1 MKFAIGE
8 SVTCDL
14 QTLVDTRLLVQ
25 ANSGGGKSWCLR
37 RILEQTHGKV
47 QHIVID
53 PEGEFASLR
62 ERFDYV
68 LAAKNGADTAADP
81 RSAQLLAERLLELG
95 VSAILDI
102 YELKHHDRI
111 RFVKAF
117 LDALVNAPK
126 RLWHPALIVLD
137 EAHVF
142 CPQQGEAESAGS
154 VIDMATRGRKRGFCL
169 VPATQ
174 RLSKLHKDAAAEC
187 NNKLIGRT
195 GLDVDVKR
203 AADELGFPKERWREL
218 RELEGGEFFAFG
230 PAISRAVTRVKVGG
244 IQTTHPKAG
253 SRHEFVVPPVT
264 EKIRMLLPKLSDLP
278 AEVEAREK
286 TEADLKRE
294 NANLKREL
302 SQRPTV
308 APEVQR
314 IEVPIVSSSAIETL
328 NVSLERLESFHNAQ
342 AEAFSQVWTAI
353 TELRKEVQAAARQP
367 APRHD
372 VRTVRPV
379 AQSIAHR
386 PIARAPVASRSV
398 AVGEGSVRDS
408 GQRKVLSALAQYQDG
423 RTKRQVAVLCGY
435 AMKGGRFNNILG
447 SLRSGGFVK
456 GSDVLM
462 ITDEGLDAL
471 GSYDPLPHGDELLQ
485 HWRGQMGAGEAAVLD
500 AIVAAYPRGVT
511 KEHVA
516 ETVGYEARGG
526 RFNNILGRLRTLQF
540 IEGRGEL
547 KASEDLFD

>member
-1 MKFAIGE
+1 MKFKL
-8 SVTCDL
+8 SDDLSCDL

-47 QHIVID
+47 QHLVID

-68 LAAKNGADTAADP
+68 LAAKHGADTAADP
-81 RSAQLLAERLLELG
+81 RSAPLLAERLLELG

-142 CPQQGEAESAGS
+142 CPQQGEAESAS
-154 VIDMATRGRKRGFCL
+154 AVIDMATRGRKRGFCL

-195 GLDVDVKR
+195 GLDVDVRR

-230 PAISRAVTRVKVGG
+230 PAISRSVTRVKVGG

-253 SRHEFVVPPVT
+253 SRHEFVAPPVT
-264 EKIRMLLPKLSDLP
+264 EKIRALLPKLSDLP
-278 AEVEAREK
+278 AEVEARQK

-294 NANLKREL
+294 NANLRREL
-302 SQRPTV
+302 TTAQSA
-308 APEVQR
+308 APAPQVQR
-314 IEVPIVSSSAIETL
+314 IEVPVISTAAVEAL

-353 TELRKEVQAAARQP
+353 TELRREVQAAAARKSITSDKAAALRTNVPHKP
-367 APRHD
+367 APR
-372 VRTVRPV
+372 VRAVH
-379 AQSIAHR
+379 QSTAD
-386 PIARAPVASRSV
+386 
-398 AVGEGSVRDS
+398 EGSIRDS

-447 SLRSGGFVK
+447 SLRSGGFIK
-456 GSDVLM
+456 GSDVLA
-462 ITDEGLDAL
+462 ITEDGLQAL

-485 HWRGQMGAGEAAVLD
+485 HWRGQMGTGEAAVLD
-500 AIVAAYPRGVT
+500 AIVAVYPKGIS
-511 KEHVA
+511 KEEIA
-516 ETVGYEARGG
+516 EQVGYEAKGG
-526 RFNNILGRLRTLQF
+526 RFNNILGRLRTLQL

-547 KASEDLFD
+547 KASDDLFD

>member
-1 MKFAIGE
+1 MSKFTLGDGL
-8 SVTCDL
+8 SCDL

-47 QHIVID
+47 QHLVID

-68 LAAKNGADTAADP
+68 LAAKGGADTAADP
-81 RSAQLLAERLLELG
+81 RSAPLLAERLLELG

-126 RLWHPALIVLD
+126 RLWHPALVVLD

-142 CPQQGEAESAGS
+142 CPQQGEAESAGA

-230 PAISRAVTRVKVGG
+230 PALSRAVTRVKVGA

-253 SRHEFVVPPVT
+253 SRHEFIAPPVT
-264 EKIRMLLPKLSDLP
+264 EKIRALLPKLSDLP

-286 TEADLKRE
+286 SVADLKRE
-294 NANLKREL
+294 NATLKREL

-308 APEVQR
+308 QAEVQR
-314 IEVPIVSSSAIETL
+314 IEVPIVSTAAVEML
-328 NVSLERLESFHNAQ
+328 NLSLERLEGFHNAQ

-353 TELRKEVQAAARQP
+353 TELRREVQAFAARKP
-367 APRHD
+367 VAPVSAPRARTLEQPRSAPR
-372 VRTVRPV
+372 VRGRDESSDTAVGKSGLRRMMIALAQRPQGLNRRQLGVR
-379 AQSIAHR
+379 ATLS
-386 PIARAPVASRSV
+386 SRSGTFDTYLSRARTNNWIAGSDV
-398 AVGEGSVRDS
+398 LQITDDGLQALGLFDPLPEGAELLEHWLRELGTS
-408 GQRKVLSALAQYQDG
+408 GAARMLSALAEAYPKALTRGELAEAAELSD
-423 RTKRQVAVLCGY
+423 
-435 AMKGGRFNNILG
+435 
-447 SLRSGGFVK
+447 RSGTFDTYL
-456 GSDVLM
+456 S
-462 ITDEGLDAL
+462 
-471 GSYDPLPHGDELLQ
+471 
-485 HWRGQMGAGEAAVLD
+485 
-500 AIVAAYPRGVT
+500 
-511 KEHVA
+511 
-516 ETVGYEARGG
+516 
-526 RFNNILGRLRTLQF
+526 RLRTLELVQ
-540 IEGRGEL
+540 GRSEL
-547 KASEDLFD
+547 KASDELFD